1 MTSSQDQMF
10 TTAVSRTPES
20 LRPVLQQS
28 GLASAGVLR
37 NFKRDSS
44 LTLKLDP
51 EDKRHG
57 IARTAWYDGSD
68 GWYDG
73 SSPSLFC
80 CGFAQVLAHFPIGI
94 IAFSSAALSAAPPAR
109 S

>member
-10 TTAVSRTPES
+10 TTAVSRTPEPL
-20 LRPVLQQS
+20 LRALQQS

-37 NFKRDSS
+37 NFKHNS
-44 LTLKLDP
+44 
-51 EDKRHG
+51 G
-57 IARTAWYDGSD
+57 TAWYDGSD

-73 SSPSLFC
+73 SSPSLLC
-80 CGFAQVLAHFPIGI
+80 YGFAQVTAHFPIGI
-94 IAFSSAALSAAPPAR
+94 IAFSSAALSVAPPAR